1 MPLSCAA
8 GGAPPQGHG
17 SRLVL
22 APFRRVKPWC
32 WRPTAVSA
40 ERIASEACASTRLP
54 CMGRVH
60 PSATLQLLA
69 EELALPRLDA
79 ERVEA
84 QPGLLLSLASRS
96 PPTLF
101 GGCADSLSSTSRP
114 MTVECAV
121 ELHPQGSRAGGV
133 RERLFTGFCVCCAI
147 FGPDSQRY
155 VQPPDEPPADQSV
168 PLVEH
173 WPPSLDD
180 WRLTVSGSMAD
191 GGGIGGAAAL
201 GLRRHLW
208 LSCGDGRLT
217 RAPLLRVKGALG

>member
-1 MPLSCAA
+1 
-8 GGAPPQGHG
+8 
-17 SRLVL
+17 
-22 APFRRVKPWC
+22 
-32 WRPTAVSA
+32 
-40 ERIASEACASTRLP
+40 
-54 CMGRVH
+54 
-60 PSATLQLLA
+60 
-69 EELALPRLDA
+69 
-79 ERVEA
+79 
-84 QPGLLLSLASRS
+84 
-96 PPTLF
+96 
-101 GGCADSLSSTSRP
+101 

-133 RERLFTGFCVCCAI
+133 RERLFTGFSCVCCAK

-173 WPPSLDD
+173 WPLSLDD

-191 GGGIGGAAAL
+191 DGGIGGAAAL

-217 RAPLLRVKGALG
+217 RAPLLRVKGALGKLGVVTLAFTSGCAADRRSPQPSAPPFRMAA